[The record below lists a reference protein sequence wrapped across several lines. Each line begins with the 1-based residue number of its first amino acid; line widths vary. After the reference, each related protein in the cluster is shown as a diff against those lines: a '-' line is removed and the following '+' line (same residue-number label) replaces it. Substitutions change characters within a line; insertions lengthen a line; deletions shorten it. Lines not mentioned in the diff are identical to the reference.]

1 MIFFAFRSR
10 FRSASNIWV
19 TNISWWAST
28 DCKVVLHTAFCPWCT
43 NIIIKTRTDTLGIDT
58 GTVVRTVI
66 VTATTNDITTYMWVS
81 SVTT

>member
-28 DCKVVLHTAFCPWCT
+28 DRKVVLHAAFCPWCT
-43 NIIIKTRTDTLGIDT
+43 NIIIETRTDTLGIDT
-58 GTVVRTVI
+58 GTVIGTVV
-66 VTATTNDITTYMWVS
+66 VTATTNDVTTYMWVS